1 MKPERKPAELTSLK
15 PFRVTASDFRCCLDT
30 GTNDIM
36 LFKPCLRGGLQQ
48 LPVQGKGFNLN
59 AGGRDSLAVVEVS
72 GVNLGRFS
80 WKKRKAYVW
89 DALPDQIRD
98 FDGMI
103 GPAALSAQGVAF
115 DFDRRVVSLEIP
127 RWSRAG

>member
-1 MKPERKPAELTSLK
+1 
-15 PFRVTASDFRCCLDT
+15 
-30 GTNDIM
+30 
-36 LFKPCLRGGLQQ
+36 
-48 LPVQGKGFNLN
+48 
-59 AGGRDSLAVVEVS
+59 
-72 GVNLGRFS
+72 VNLGRFS
-80 WKKRKAYVW
+80 WKKRKAFVW

-127 RWSRAG
+127 KWSRAG